1 MCLIGFA
8 WVCIFMNGILSQ
20 GLFTNAYICKYI
32 FINMLYIF
40 KNILINKVIQKLTNN
55 VIQKSNSVAK
65 NIVLLAQARLEV
77 VDRELDRAPFTLPHV
92 SQTYSD
98 AIEKHH
104 NLQDWRSVY

>member
-1 MCLIGFA
+1 MVDRKLSIEIKASTCEQRFFSIIATSFST
-8 WVCIFMNGILSQ
+8 IFFLTKRVPKLS
-20 GLFTNAYICKYI
+20 YK
-32 FINMLYIF
+32 
-40 KNILINKVIQKLTNN
+40 KVMQKLINN
-55 VIQKSNSVAK
+55 VIQESKSVAK
-65 NIVLLAQARLEV
+65 NIVLVAQAHLEV